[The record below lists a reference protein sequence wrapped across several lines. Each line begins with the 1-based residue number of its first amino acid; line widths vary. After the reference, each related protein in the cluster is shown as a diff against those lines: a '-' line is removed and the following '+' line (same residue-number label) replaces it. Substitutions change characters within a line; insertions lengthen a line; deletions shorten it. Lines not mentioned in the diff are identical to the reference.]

1 MRTKGRNPFKRKT
14 NFRETLKR
22 FLIVC
27 EGQKTEP
34 QYFEAFRA
42 PKNVFDID
50 VKGVGANTVSL
61 VEIAIEE
68 IKQAD
73 KKYDSAWC
81 VFDRDSFPP
90 SNFNAA
96 LALARS
102 NGINVAYS
110 NQAFEIWYLLHFHYH
125 DSATDRTQYKRM
137 LTERLGFEYKKNS
150 PHMYDHLLALQET
163 AIKNADKLLN
173 SYPDHSPERDNPST
187 TVHKLVN
194 ELNKQTIK

>member
-1 MRTKGRNPFKRKT
+1 MGKRRRNPFKRKS

-27 EGQKTEP
+27 EGEKTEP
-34 QYFEAFRA
+34 QYFMGFRA

-61 VEIAIEE
+61 VERTIE
-68 IKQAD
+68 IKHAD
-73 KKYDSAWC
+73 KKYDFVWC
-81 VFDRDSFPP
+81 VFDRDSFPA
-90 SNFNAA
+90 SNFNDA

-125 DSATDRTQYKRM
+125 DAATDRTEYKRM

-163 AIKNADKLLN
+163 AIKNADKLLD
-173 SYPDHSPERDNPST
+173 SYLDHSPERDNPST
-187 TVHKLVN
+187 TVHRLVN